1 MMGTGSW
8 QDASRHGTVLCS
20 PPAHWL
26 NFFAAVRPGSP
37 SLHLG
42 GREALIYGRYV
53 ACERIAIHVF
63 LPVR

>member
-1 MMGTGSW
+1 MMALIHSKMPLATEQCYVVHQPIGSI
-8 QDASRHGTVLCS
+8 
-20 PPAHWL
+20 
-26 NFFAAVRPGSP
+26 FFAAVRPGSP
-37 SLHLG
+37 SLHLV